1 MTGTGIKKLCKRK
14 PKWGEG
20 DIVGIPLG
28 FACHCPPVG
37 LPFLWP
43 LRGTS
48 CTKAD
53 LLKKELRILENL
65 VLYYFGF

>member
-1 MTGTGIKKLCKRK
+1 M
-14 PKWGEG
+14 GEG

-37 LPFLWP
+37 LLFLWP